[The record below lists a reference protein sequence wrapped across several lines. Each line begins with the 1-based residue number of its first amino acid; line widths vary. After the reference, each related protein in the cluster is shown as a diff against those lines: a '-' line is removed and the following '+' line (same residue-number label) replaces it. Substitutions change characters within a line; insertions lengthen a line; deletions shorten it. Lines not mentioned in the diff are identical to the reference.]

1 MAETNRKPH
10 LTSTNVELLKSVYED
25 FKKINKINNITLAKL
40 LNRTMDL
47 YNKDK
52 DFRDKINSHNELI
65 LLEYKF

>member
-40 LNRTMDL
+40 LNRTMNL
-47 YNKDK
+47 YNNDK
-52 DFRDKINSHNELI
+52 EFRDKINSHNDLVI
-65 LLEYKF
+65 LEYKF